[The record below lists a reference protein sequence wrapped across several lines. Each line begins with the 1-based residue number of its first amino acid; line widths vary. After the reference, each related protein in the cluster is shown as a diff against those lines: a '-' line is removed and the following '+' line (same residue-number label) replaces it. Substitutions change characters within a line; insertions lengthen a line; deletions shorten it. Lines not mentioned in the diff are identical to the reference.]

1 MTSPLSLK
9 VSTVREALPMISTY
23 FSAKISAIHEPSQ
36 KRHQDPNLA
45 FQMTGSMPVPDLL

>member
-23 FSAKISAIHEPSQ
+23 FSAKIPAIHEPSQ